1 MKSHEFTPSD
11 FARFERAVRDYMS
24 ALGIHDWAVTIQHD
38 QIGEG
43 IMAQVQYK
51 ALGKSACFRLTK
63 HTEFDY
69 GLDKTPERLAL
80 HEVLHLL
87 LADFCETSAKLADS
101 THDLVIAREHEVLHK
116 LMRVIK

>member
-1 MKSHEFTPSD
+1 MKSHEFTDDD
-11 FARFERAVRDYMS
+11 FKLFDCA
-24 ALGIHDWAVTIQHD
+24 IHDYIKLFGLTDWVVSVQHD

-43 IMAQVQYK
+43 TMAQVQYK

-69 GLDKTPERLAL
+69 GLGTDPKRLAL

-101 THDLVIAREHEVLHK
+101 QHDLVIAREHEVIHK
-116 LMRVIK
+116 LMRVIQ